1 MFDREKLKEI
11 IKDKQ
16 VESTEDFQELMRT
29 MTKEVLEAIYDGE
42 ITDHLGYKKHE
53 QNASKDGNTRNGFTT
68 KEVRSNL
75 GPIELDVPRD
85 RDSTFDPKV
94 VKKRQRDIS
103 GIGAKV
109 ISMYAKGMTTRDI
122 KQHIYDI
129 YGYEIS
135 HETVSTITDTVMGH
149 ARDWQTRPLQPV
161 YAVVFMDAMM
171 VKMRYDGVVKNI
183 AVYAI
188 LGIDLEG
195 IKSCLGLY
203 IAETESAKYWLT
215 VMNELKNRGVQDIL
229 IFAVDNLTG
238 ISEAIGAAFPQSE
251 VQKCIVHQIRNSLK
265 FVPWKERKAVAT
277 DLRRIYTA
285 SSEAEGYAEL
295 ECFAEKWDKKYP
307 HISRSWMANWSEL
320 STFYKYCPEI
330 RTLIYTTNP
339 IESFHR
345 AVKKVM
351 KSRCMFPNEDAV
363 LKLMYLAIQ
372 DTERRWTKIMR
383 DWGTIYS
390 QLTVYFGE
398 RVTNYS

>member
-1 MFDREKLKEI
+1 
-11 IKDKQ
+11 
-16 VESTEDFQELMRT
+16 
-29 MTKEVLEAIYDGE
+29 
-42 ITDHLGYKKHE
+42 
-53 QNASKDGNTRNGFTT
+53 
-68 KEVRSNL
+68 
-75 GPIELDVPRD
+75 
-85 RDSTFDPKV
+85 
-94 VKKRQRDIS
+94 
-103 GIGAKV
+103 
-109 ISMYAKGMTTRDI
+109 MTTRDI

-285 SSEAEGYAEL
+285 SSEAEGHAEL

-330 RTLIYTTNP
+330 RTLIYT
-339 IESFHR
+339 
-345 AVKKVM
+345 
-351 KSRCMFPNEDAV
+351 
-363 LKLMYLAIQ
+363 
-372 DTERRWTKIMR
+372 
-383 DWGTIYS
+383 
-390 QLTVYFGE
+390 
-398 RVTNYS
+398 